1 MSTTMNLTV
10 APDNPVS
17 LTGFEGPEKLLEIWF
32 NTTSSTGLRAVDPA
46 VWHEMLK
53 IVQCQ
58 VLSTIH
64 NESADAYLLS
74 ESSMFVY
81 SNRLILKTCGTTTLL
96 HSVPR
101 ILQIAEEHCKLT
113 KVDAIFYSRKS
124 FLFPDRQEFPHGS
137 WSDEVLFLDSVFPKT
152 QFDTAGYVIGKT
164 NGDHWCLYLATPLAL
179 NSDGIPATIREVDEI
194 SDEVKDDVTL
204 EILMHDLDPSSMQA
218 FWRTEDEEQQGKLPH
233 NLNVRKHQLLN
244 PRRLYNDTGISEIY
258 PDSIVDD
265 YIFDPC
271 GYSANGLLG
280 PYYYTIHVTPEAHC
294 SYASFETT
302 VPISALK
309 DGGYTCFN
317 QVIQK
322 VVDIFQPAR
331 FSTVFVRRNTE
342 GVVPSIPEP
351 SLPAFKHRDRIL
363 HSLGIWEV
371 SYSHYEKKSQ
381 IFKNR

>member
-96 HSVPR
+96 HSV
-101 ILQIAEEHCKLT
+101 
-113 KVDAIFYSRKS
+113 
-124 FLFPDRQEFPHGS
+124 
-137 WSDEVLFLDSVFPKT
+137 LFLDSVFPKT

-233 NLNVRKHQLLN
+233 NLTVRKHQLLN

-322 VVDIFQPAR
+322 
-331 FSTVFVRRNTE
+331 
-342 GVVPSIPEP
+342 
-351 SLPAFKHRDRIL
+351 
-363 HSLGIWEV
+363 
-371 SYSHYEKKSQ
+371 
-381 IFKNR
+381 